1 MKKIFLILSLIFIFS
16 VNIFARNINNYNNS
30 QIIKISATWKNNE
43 FINISSNTNDIDMGK
58 KNNLLFYTFF

>member
-43 FINISSNTNDIDMGK
+43 FINISSNTNDIDME

>member
-43 FINISSNTNDIDMGK
+43 FINISSNTNDIDMEK
-58 KNNLLFYTFF
+58 K

>member
-30 QIIKISATWKNNE
+30 QIIKISATWRNNE
-43 FINISSNTNDIDMGK
+43 FINISSNTNDIDMEK
-58 KNNLLFYTFF
+58 K

>member
-30 QIIKISATWKNNE
+30 QIIKISATWRNNE
-43 FINISSNTNDIDMGK
+43 FINISSNTNDIDME

>member
-58 KNNLLFYTFF
+58 K